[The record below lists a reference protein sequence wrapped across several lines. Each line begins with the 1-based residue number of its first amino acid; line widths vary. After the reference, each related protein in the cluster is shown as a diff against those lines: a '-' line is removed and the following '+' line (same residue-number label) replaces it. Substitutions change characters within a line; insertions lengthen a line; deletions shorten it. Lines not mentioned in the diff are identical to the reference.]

1 MHGDS
6 RVSLV
11 FHRADHG
18 ADAGIYIELVSDA
31 ASRHQVH
38 GITDQELK
46 LRVAGHRA
54 EHRHAEFSLY
64 GILRQTV
71 EEREILCI
79 RRKFPIHRQVG
90 KALVHDA
97 DDVGRL
103 DRISR
108 FHRGRRLLVLL
119 FFASHIFFIDL
130 LDLRLGI
137 ALRSFLYQIF

>member
-31 ASRHQVH
+31 ASRH
-38 GITDQELK
+38 QELK

-90 KALVHDA
+90 KTLVHDA

-137 ALRSFLYQIF
+137 TLRSFLYQIF